1 MSLFYFLKAIGGTW
15 RVWNVLVSPREC
27 INHTHPCT
35 QPQVCHMLGTCN
47 FLGVNGVLS
56 PGWKLLSFSL
66 LSAKKG
72 AGSTR
77 CPWTPVGQSPGSP
90 RSSAAAPVYPSA
102 GTTRCFSCC
111 TGTQPT
117 SPAQPKPCPRLSA
130 GVSCARSA
138 PWCVRINSG
147 LTAPFRNYPLD
158 LQLLLMAAEQ
168 SCREHQ
174 FPREAGGAFGR
185 IRACL
190 TAALQGC
197 KATRG
202 RSGWSTVVTQAWA
215 AHKEDENGVSSSFYY
230 TVTYLVQ
237 AETFRLYK
245 L

>member
-1 MSLFYFLKAIGGTW
+1 MKCTSKPPRVHKSRSPMYPATSMPHAGNLQLSGCKWCAFSWLEAAELLPPFCKEGSRLYPLPLDPGGSKS
-15 RVWNVLVSPREC
+15 RLPAHLCCCSC
-27 INHTHPCT
+27 
-35 QPQVCHMLGTCN
+35 
-47 FLGVNGVLS
+47 
-56 PGWKLLSFSL
+56 
-66 LSAKKG
+66 
-72 AGSTR
+72 
-77 CPWTPVGQSPGSP
+77 
-90 RSSAAAPVYPSA
+90 YPSA

-158 LQLLLMAAEQ
+158 LQLLPMAAEQ